1 MALPYF
7 FEKNIPFNYA
17 TMGLSEETS
26 KHCIQVLRMKTGEK
40 LQLTDGFGNCYTA
53 TIVNEDKRHCQVAL
67 SNAVYV
73 APPAR
78 KVTVA
83 VSIIKNNSRL
93 EWFIEKATE
102 IGVAAI
108 VPLICSRTEKQ
119 HFRADRMQAIL
130 ISAMLQSRQNWLP
143 ALKAPLAFDSFIND
157 MHNGQK
163 LIAHCEEQQ
172 KQTIHSLELQNE
184 VIIAIGPEGD
194 FTNQEIDLALK
205 SSFIPVSLGDTRLRT
220 ETAALVAATLLI
232 HL

>member
-7 FEKNIPFNYA
+7 FEKNIPAHN
-17 TMGLSEETS
+17 TTITLSEETS
-26 KHCIQVLRMKTGEK
+26 KHCIHVLRMKAGEK
-40 LQLTDGFGNCYTA
+40 LQLTDGCGNSYTA
-53 TIVNEDKRHCQVAL
+53 TIITEDKRHCQVVL
-67 SNAVYV
+67 SNAVFKV
-73 APPAR
+73 PTAR
-78 KVTVA
+78 KITVA
-83 VSIIKNNSRL
+83 VSVIKNNNRL

-102 IGVAAI
+102 IGISAI

-143 ALKAPLAFDSFIND
+143 VLEAPIVFDSFING
-157 MHNGQK
+157 MPNGQR
-163 LIAHCEEQQ
+163 LIAHCEEQK
-172 KQTIHSLELQNE
+172 KQPINSVELENE

-194 FTNQEIDLALK
+194 FTTREIDLALK
-205 SSFIPVSLGDTRLRT
+205 NSFTAVSLGNTRLRT